1 MVTRYTGELDDIQTV
16 IHDQIDTTVE
26 AQMPLGYLIPS
37 AFSPAAE
44 ILALHGVEM
53 ERITKPVERVF
64 ETYRFANVRA
74 GAGSEG
80 HVMVTFEPKLVKEKI
95 RIPAGSYW
103 VPLNQRRSRLILS
116 LVEPQAP
123 DSLAAWGMMDS
134 VFFSEGAGGG
144 RGGRGGLDLGEY
156 LSEPIARKMMADQP
170 ELRKQFEAQLA
181 ADPKFAADPR
191 ARMAWWFEKSKYEQ
205 EENGRYP
212 IVRVWEPLPR

>member
-1 MVTRYTGELDDIQTV
+1 VK
-16 IHDQIDTTVE
+16 
-26 AQMPLGYLIPS
+26 
-37 AFSPAAE
+37 
-44 ILALHGVEM
+44 
-53 ERITKPVERVF
+53 ERIK
-64 ETYRFANVRA
+64 
-74 GAGSEG
+74 
-80 HVMVTFEPKLVKEKI
+80 
-95 RIPAGSYW
+95 IPAGSYW
-103 VPLNQRRSRLILS
+103 VPLKQRRSRLIFS
-116 LVEPQAP
+116 LLEPQAP
-123 DSLAAWGMMDS
+123 DSLAAWGMMNA

-212 IVRVWEPLPR
+212 IVRVWDPIAVR